1 MRISCAE
8 ICFADGPVKILFF
21 APHAAIWVHAFPEAL
36 IAETLAQSGHN
47 IVYVSCGEALQQV
60 CNPMNASGL
69 DHLSRIEARRE
80 ICRLCG
86 QQKELL
92 RREFGFTG
100 YDLTDLLEPADQIR
114 VTEMLKDLS
123 FEQCTSLT
131 LENVPVGKLALYETI
146 LNHKKTGIEF
156 DAGEQREYRAWL
168 QGAVTTVTA
177 GRRLFEREQPDCLVV
192 YNSFYSVNNVM
203 CCLASEHGIPHY
215 FLHAGGNLSRR
226 LQTLMVGRNEAY
238 GYARRIVERWPQFR
252 DRPCPPGVM
261 REITAHFLT
270 LFGGRSVFSYS
281 PAASRQPFDV
291 RARYGIGIDQKV
303 MVATMSSNDERA
315 AAKAIGALP
324 DHPATLFP
332 QQVDWVKRLI
342 EFAAGRM
349 DLFLLIRVHPR
360 DFPNK
365 REGIKSEQA
374 RNLEALLRKLP
385 ANVCVNW
392 PNDHVSLYDLA
403 NETSVFLNAWSN
415 TGKEMS
421 LLGLPVVI
429 YAPELIYYPS
439 ELNYVGTTEWE
450 LIARIDQALQDGW
463 SLERS
468 RAMYRWLAVEYKYG
482 LIDIGDSYNRPEDA
496 HARSVMQRIV
506 NRAAKVVAPL
516 YQQEQDCRRRASRLQ
531 AAQAVDS
538 IFRLSAQTPLDIEE
552 EGTFS
557 DISENEEGLALRSE
571 LVRIGKALFGP
582 GSTGRRDTLA
592 ARLLALE

>member
-8 ICFADGPVKILFF
+8 ICFAAGAVKILFF

-36 IAETLAQSGHN
+36 IAETLAQSGHT
-47 IVYVSCGEALQQV
+47 IVYVSCGAALQQV
-60 CNPMNASGL
+60 CNPMHAFGL
-69 DHLSRIEARRE
+69 DHLSPIEARRE

-92 RREFGFTG
+92 RREFGFAG

-114 VTEMLKDLS
+114 VTEMLRDLS

-131 LENVPVGKLALYETI
+131 MENVPVGKLALYETI
-146 LNHKKTGIEF
+146 LNQKKTGMEF
-156 DAGEQREYRAWL
+156 DGCEQSEYRAWL
-168 QGAVTTVTA
+168 QGAVTTVIA

-203 CCLASEHGIPHY
+203 CRLASEHGIPHY

-238 GYARRIVERWPQFR
+238 AYARRIVERWPQFR
-252 DRPCPPGVM
+252 DRPCAPSVM
-261 REITAHFLT
+261 REITEHFLV
-270 LFGGRSVFSYS
+270 LFGGRNVFSYS
-281 PAASRQPFDV
+281 SAASGEPFDL
-291 RARYGIGIDQKV
+291 RSRYGIGPDQKI
-303 MVATMSSNDERA
+303 MVATMSSNDERV
-315 AAKAIGALP
+315 AAKAIGALS
-324 DHPATLFP
+324 DHPETLFP
-332 QQVDWVKRLI
+332 QQMDWVKRLI
-342 EFAAGRM
+342 EFAAGRT

-365 REGIKSEQA
+365 REGVKSEQA
-374 RNLEALLRKLP
+374 KNLEALFRRLP
-385 ANVCVNW
+385 SNVCVNW

-439 ELNYVGTTEWE
+439 ELNYVGTTERE
-450 LIARIDQALQDGW
+450 LIERIDHALQDGW

-468 RAMYRWLAVEYKYG
+468 RATYRWLAVEYNYG
-482 LIDIGDSYNRPEDA
+482 LIDIADGYPPKDDHA
-496 HARSVMQRIV
+496 HSVLQRIV
-506 NRAAKVVAPL
+506 KRLERLVAPL
-516 YQQEQDCRRRASRLQ
+516 YQQKQDCKRRADRLR
-531 AAQAVDS
+531 ASSMIDS
-538 IFRLSAQTPLDIEE
+538 IFRSGAATPVAPEVWMPPPAISRDEE
-552 EGTFS
+552 
-557 DISENEEGLALRSE
+557 DQALRSE
-571 LVRIGKALFGP
+571 LVRVGKALFGR
-582 GSTGRRDTLA
+582 GSIHRQGTLA
-592 ARLLALE
+592 SRLEALG